1 MVSRNIYLQLVFRII
16 LLTLTAVALGFLTVN
31 ENYILAVL
39 TFFLLILQT
48 YFLIYYVNQTNRKMA
63 YFFEAIK
70 NEDFTLRFPEK
81 LSVQSLKELN
91 HSLNV
96 LNEMIQDIHLKKQAQ
111 EQFYQEILKQ
121 ADIGIMTIND
131 KGHILYANP
140 TIERLLNYHPLN
152 HVKQLKQV
160 DEELFQKFE
169 KLQPFESNTHQL
181 TNEREKTEL
190 ALKATAVTVDAN
202 PLLLVVVQDIRK
214 ELDEKETDSWV
225 KLIRVLTHE
234 IMNTITPITSIS
246 DSILRYFKNGE
257 HVVKG
262 ADLPEEHLSSA
273 AKGLEVIKEQGSDLM
288 NFVQSYRK
296 FLSVPEP
303 DRELI
308 PAINVLEKVALLLER
323 PDEPTSTKI
332 EIQVSPENLELYI
345 DVKQIT
351 QVLLN
356 LGKNAQQSLNNQE
369 TGKILLVAG
378 IDKKDKKYIQVT
390 DNGPGIPEELINEI
404 FVPFFTTKNTGTG
417 IGLSLS
423 KQIMRLHKGSIQVS
437 SKERTTFT
445 LTFD

>member
-1 MVSRNIYLQLVFRII
+1 M
-16 LLTLTAVALGFLTVN
+16 
-31 ENYILAVL
+31 
-39 TFFLLILQT
+39 
-48 YFLIYYVNQTNRKMA
+48 
-63 YFFEAIK
+63 
-70 NEDFTLRFPEK
+70 
-81 LSVQSLKELN
+81 
-91 HSLNV
+91 
-96 LNEMIQDIHLKKQAQ
+96 
-111 EQFYQEILKQ
+111 
-121 ADIGIMTIND
+121 
-131 KGHILYANP
+131 
-140 TIERLLNYHPLN
+140 
-152 HVKQLKQV
+152 
-160 DEELFQKFE
+160 
-169 KLQPFESNTHQL
+169 
-181 TNEREKTEL
+181 
-190 ALKATAVTVDAN
+190 
-202 PLLLVVVQDIRK
+202 
-214 ELDEKETDSWV
+214 
-225 KLIRVLTHE
+225 
-234 IMNTITPITSIS
+234 
-246 DSILRYFKNGE
+246 
-257 HVVKG
+257 VKG

-308 PAINVLEKVALLLER
+308 PAKNVLEKVALLLER
-323 PDEPTSTKI
+323 PDETTSTKI
-332 EIQVSPENLELYI
+332 EIQVSPEDLELYI

-369 TGKILLVAG
+369 NGEILLVAG

-404 FVPFFTTKNTGTG
+404 FVPPFFTTKNTGTG